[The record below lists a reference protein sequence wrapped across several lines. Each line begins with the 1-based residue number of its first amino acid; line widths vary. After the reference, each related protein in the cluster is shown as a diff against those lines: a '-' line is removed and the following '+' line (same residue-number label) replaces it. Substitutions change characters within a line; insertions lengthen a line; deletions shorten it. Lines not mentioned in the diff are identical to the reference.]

1 MDNGEAAPNT
11 VYRWL
16 ERPKTLELEDRIK
29 ALEVTM
35 GRVLTLA
42 ASVDSAGLTSVAER
56 LARMARMEEV
66 RKARRAESA
75 PRGDMGDVGDG
86 GRLTPC
92 PVAGSGLG
100 GLRGGSGGIGGG
112 GACQE

>member
-1 MDNGEAAPNT
+1 MDNGEAAPDT

-29 ALEVTM
+29 ALEETM

-75 PRGDMGDVGDG
+75 PRGDIGDAGDG

-92 PVAGSGLG
+92 PVAERGLESGRG
-100 GLRGGSGGIGGG
+100 GLARTGGE
-112 GACQE
+112 AVE